1 MAPVVLVGG
10 LGASGDERGRET
22 EEGEGMQ
29 RVREKREGTQG
40 VVVALLGGPG
50 KQEVARACPR
60 TATTRPP
67 AYWQEVEDGGGDC
80 WAGPTVLGRNWA
92 AR

>member
-1 MAPVVLVGG
+1 MAPVALVGG

-29 RVREKREGTQG
+29 RVREKSEGTRG

-50 KQEVARACPR
+50 KQEVAGAASALAIELLRCEGR
-60 TATTRPP
+60 KTTGG
-67 AYWQEVEDGGGDC
+67 VSGGG
-80 WAGPTVLGRNWA
+80 LGRQLELGQVG
-92 AR
+92 